1 MKKNIKPKKI
11 KKGDGNNSL
20 FDLAV
25 GISMG
30 DENHEL
36 EKRIQTITEE
46 LKKKDEIIEKLSK
59 GGGGLEDDDF
69 SKTVLQ
75 KLNTLQEETNNLQKI
90 IENLKSSKGNT
101 YSNTTKDDDIQNF
114 LTDTLERINTLEKEN
129 ENLLNTIEQLKN
141 KSFNEDIQPV
151 KMNVLPINTKS
162 LNNSKTGE
170 ILPPISSL
178 SSRKEKQRVPIS

>member
-36 EKRIQTITEE
+36 EKRIETLKEE
-46 LKKKDEIIEKLSK
+46 LKEKDKTIEKLSK
-59 GGGGLEDDDF
+59 EGGGLEDDDF

-75 KLNTLQEETNNLQKI
+75 KLNTLQEETKNLQKI

-114 LTDTLERINTLEKEN
+114 LTDTLERINTLEKKN
-129 ENLLNTIEQLKN
+129 ENLLNTIKQLKN
-141 KSFNEDIQPV
+141 KSFNEDKQPV
-151 KMNVLPINTKS
+151 KMNVLPNNTKS
-162 LNNSKTGE
+162 SNNYTIADVQQVSA
-170 ILPPISSL
+170 
-178 SSRKEKQRVPIS
+178 RKDKQRTPIVM

>member
-46 LKKKDEIIEKLSK
+46 LKKKDEIIENLSK
-59 GGGGLEDDDF
+59 GGGGLE
-69 SKTVLQ
+69 VLQ
-75 KLNTLQEETNNLQKI
+75 KLKTLQEENSNLQQI
-90 IENLKSSKGNT
+90 IEKFKSSKGNT
-101 YSNTTKDDDIQNF
+101 YLNTTEDNKFIKN
-114 LTDTLERINTLEKEN
+114 TLERITTLQKEN
-129 ENLLNTIEQLKN
+129 DILRESIKNLVEKLN
-141 KSFNEDIQPV
+141 KSNDIRPV
-151 KMNVLPINTKS
+151 ILENIPKLKLGDIPNDTNFQHKIPNIQYNIPI
-162 LNNSKTGE
+162 
-170 ILPPISSL
+170 